1 MEDVEFYEDSSTPN
15 NFPLCKTLENLY
27 FALLEASSYANEKE
41 YNIFDIKNKKC
52 AAETRSKALVVFSEF
67 DITGYALG
75 ASEIIPFDPPLNSS
89 AHVED
94 NLKKI
99 KQFLIKIGGNLYYTL
114 GEFDE
119 CKCTVKI
126 KHKFQVKNRI
136 TGKEIFPIGRICI
149 MKFAYTDTDTLK
161 IMEKVSKLIMVSEE
175 KRRVH
180 LELKLMR
187 LEDKVVRKKHVVC
200 NYDCPC
206 KLIASTNKI
215 QLDPLLF
222 DITKINSK
230 QYMNDYMKA
239 LGLGHI
245 VSYV

>member
-1 MEDVEFYEDSSTPN
+1 MKV
-15 NFPLCKTLENLY
+15 NL
-27 FALLEASSYANEKE
+27 NK
-41 YNIFDIKNKKC
+41 IKK
-52 AAETRSKALVVFSEF
+52 F
-67 DITGYALG
+67 I
-75 ASEIIPFDPPLNSS
+75 SEI
-89 AHVED
+89 
-94 NLKKI
+94 
-99 KQFLIKIGGNLYYTL
+99 GGTLYYTL
-114 GEFDE
+114 GEFDQ

-126 KHKFQVKNRI
+126 KHKFQVKNRK

-200 NYDCPC
+200 NYDCLC

-222 DITKINSK
+222 DIQKINSK

-245 VSYV
+245 VSYVKNNLLYQ